1 MSAETELTL
10 QTGLQS
16 VLLPPDLTTLS
27 LIGHRP
33 PAQGPHL
40 GHPPSSHPMQ
50 QANGSYCKLL
60 DALYSEYNALLD
72 YFNSQH
78 AYIPIYARYFT
89 IFHLEKLVAFLKYD
103 MISFLFFQ

>member
-10 QTGLQS
+10 QSGLQS
-16 VLLPPDLTTLS
+16 VLLTSDLTALS

-50 QANGSYCKLL
+50 QTNGKW
-60 DALYSEYNALLD
+60 
-72 YFNSQH
+72 
-78 AYIPIYARYFT
+78 
-89 IFHLEKLVAFLKYD
+89 
-103 MISFLFFQ
+103 FLF